1 MKKIIL
7 PLLLLLTI
15 TVYGQQR
22 LRVSILGDSY
32 STYQYYIPEGNEPWY
47 FDPVRTDLTD
57 VSDVRQTWWW
67 QVVHDGGFIL
77 EKNDSYSG
85 STICYTGYNDDDYS
99 PRSFITRL
107 PRLGSPDIILI
118 FGNTNDQCA
127 HLLHPEHRAEA
138 LVCRVYTGYL
148 QALWCAHHSVEGHQE
163 TVWPPQH
170 RGNEGHLSTSIRASA
185 QSASLIQITHGRPRV

>member
-15 TVYGQQR
+15 TAYGQQR

-99 PRSFITRL
+99 PRSFITSR
-107 PRLGSPDIILI
+107 
-118 FGNTNDQCA
+118 
-127 HLLHPEHRAEA
+127 
-138 LVCRVYTGYL
+138 Y
-148 QALWCAHHSVEGHQE
+148 HSDF
-163 TVWPPQH
+163 
-170 RGNEGHLSTSIRASA
+170 R
-185 QSASLIQITHGRPRV
+185 

>member
-1 MKKIIL
+1 MKSIL
-7 PLLLLLTI
+7 LHLMLLLTI

-32 STYQYYIPEGNEPWY
+32 STYQYHIPEGNEPWY
-47 FDPVRTDLTD
+47 FEPFRPDLTD
-57 VSDVRQTWWW
+57 VKDVRQTWWW
-67 QVVHDGGFIL
+67 QVVHDGGFLL

-118 FGNTNDQCA
+118 FGNTNDS
-127 HLLHPEHRAEA
+127 
-138 LVCRVYTGYL
+138 
-148 QALWCAHHSVEGHQE
+148 WCGAKLGDYQ
-163 TVWPPQH
+163 
-170 RGNEGHLSTSIRASA
+170 
-185 QSASLIQITHGRPRV
+185 